1 MITPKV
7 IVTCDACCTL
17 PPQHKTNLHIPSI
30 PATIKTDKGEFLE
43 GAEITTQNIL
53 DYMSRTG
60 KTPRLIPPTVE
71 EYRRFFMEQ
80 QGNAPV
86 ICHFCASSR
95 LSEAYRNATEAAV
108 SLKNVYVIDSL
119 QVGSGMNYQVI
130 QGARLA
136 SEGFGAE
143 FIKKSSEEIEPNIVN
158 RYTGE
163 NTDFLRI
170 CKNGKSIW
178 CSIMDV
184 FGRTPAVSVKGGV
197 IKGSSARNNS
207 KGEYWKKF
215 IKKELAE
222 QKNISKEIVFLTFAN
237 PYKVD
242 VEKYI
247 NEVKKYVAFDR
258 IVVTNMSPQIAMY
271 MGEKGFG
278 LSYLL
283 R

>member
-7 IVTCDACCTL
+7 LVTCDACCTL
-17 PPQHKTNLHIPSI
+17 PPQHKTNLRIPSI
-30 PATIKTDKGEFLE
+30 PAVIKTDKGEFLE
-43 GAEITTQNIL
+43 GKEVTTQNIL
-53 DYMSRTG
+53 DYMRRTD
-60 KTPRLIPPTVE
+60 KTPRLVAPSVE
-71 EYRRFFMEQ
+71 EYRRFFTEQ
-80 QGNAPV
+80 QEKAPV
-86 ICHFCASSR
+86 ICHFCASSK
-95 LSEAYRNATEAAV
+95 LSRAYHNAAEAAV

-158 RYTGE
+158 RYIGE

-170 CKNGKSIW
+170 CKKGKIVG
-178 CSIMDV
+178 CSLMDF

-197 IKGSSARNNS
+197 IKGSSAPNNA

-222 QKNISKEIVFLTFAN
+222 KKNISKEIVFLTFAN

-242 VEKYI
+242 TEKYI

-278 LSYLL
+278 ISYLL

>member
-7 IVTCDACCTL
+7 TVTCDACCTL

-30 PATIKTDKGEFLE
+30 PATVKTDKGEFLE
-43 GAEITTQNIL
+43 GKEVTTQNIL
-53 DYMSRTG
+53 DYMRRTE
-60 KTPRLIPPTVE
+60 KMPRLIPPTVE

-80 QGNAPV
+80 QKSTPV
-86 ICHFCASSR
+86 ICHFSASSK

-143 FIKKSSEEIEPNIVN
+143 FIKKSSREIEPNIVN
-158 RYTGE
+158 KYTGE

-170 CKNGKSIW
+170 CKNGKSIG
-178 CSIMDV
+178 CSLMDM
-184 FGRTPAVSVKGGV
+184 FGRTPAVSIKGGV
-197 IKGSSARNNS
+197 IKSNSVHNNA
-207 KGEYWKKF
+207 KGEYWKRF

-222 QKNISKEIVFLTFAN
+222 QKNISREIVFLTFAN
-237 PYKVD
+237 SYKVD
-242 VEKYI
+242 TEKYI
-247 NEVKKYVAFDR
+247 NEVKKYIDFDK
-258 IVVTNMSPQIAMY
+258 IIVTNMSPQIAMY

-283 R
+283 K